1 MPRTPWFPDCRSG
14 LKRLSVVL
22 AGAGLF
28 LTLISP
34 PVEAAPK
41 KRLMIVLD
49 LSRSMSA
56 PIAGAAARTPAPKK
70 SDFDAVVEPRK
81 ARRISK
87 INHVKKILA
96 RAYRDFSSRLDIG
109 MVALAHSQPQSCSD
123 IKTVLPMGPVNTPVY
138 TDITRSLAT
147 VGEAS
152 PLTAALKKAAL
163 SANYLKT
170 INTVLLITDSTDG
183 CGQNICKLGL
193 ELRNSGA
200 NITVHV
206 IAIGLSPLRQTN
218 LRCLA
223 GNTRGHF
230 FNATT
235 TQQITRAIY
244 GAFNAAYISGHR
256 TPEPPPGIDVLKAA
270 EAAAPTK
277 LPAKDA
283 MALTR
288 VPLPRRKPPVPR
300 RPKPEDEGSTVTKM
314 KKAPATA
321 AVAPGKKTPAK
332 RVTEMLPKKAV
343 RAKVVKTKTPATAAP
358 VLPRPVLD
366 NQGLKASAAI
376 VAGSPPLTAGVKWLV
391 LDRNNKTVLTST
403 EAQPLLKLPKGDY
416 TVQVRLGFARA
427 AKQVSVSEGVIKPV
441 KLVLNAGGLRVNAVV
456 SGSRAIK
463 ADRVSFALHSA
474 SGQIPVTINHLPGNR
489 IIHLNAGTYTIR
501 SQYGNAN
508 AVVEADVVV
517 QPGKLTEATL
527 NHSAGKVVFKLS
539 VPGQPGEASA
549 TRWQIEKPDGTLVK
563 VSKATSPSFILAS
576 GPYEV
581 SVQQGGKAYRSSFEV
596 QSGKNIL
603 VEISTR

>member
-1 MPRTPWFPDCRSG
+1 MPRTPWFPDCRSS
-14 LKRLSVVL
+14 LKRLGVVL
-22 AGAGLF
+22 AGAGLV
-28 LTLISP
+28 LTLIMP
-34 PVEAAPK
+34 TAEAAPK

-49 LSRSMSA
+49 LSRSMSG
-56 PIAGAAARTPAPKK
+56 PVSGAAARAPEQKK
-70 SDFDAVVEPRK
+70 SDFDAVVVPRK

-138 TDITRSLAT
+138 TDITRALTT

-152 PLTAALKKAAL
+152 PLTAALKKAAI

-206 IAIGLSPLRQTN
+206 VAIGLSNPRQTN

-235 TQQITRAIY
+235 TQAITRAIY
-244 GAFNAAYISGHR
+244 GVFNAAYITGHL
-256 TPEPPPGIDVLKAA
+256 TPEPPPDIDVLKAA
-270 EAAAPTK
+270 ETAAPIK
-277 LPAKDA
+277 LPDA
-283 MALTR
+283 GALALSR

-300 RPKPEDEGSTVTKM
+300 QPKPKDEGSTVTKM
-314 KKAPATA
+314 KKAPAVTDI
-321 AVAPGKKTPAK
+321 APGKKTPGK
-332 RVTEMLPKKAV
+332 RVTKMLPKKPARTVAV
-343 RAKVVKTKTPATAAP
+343 NTRKPDPEAT
-358 VLPRPVLD
+358 VMPRPVLD
-366 NQGLKASAAI
+366 NQGLKASAMI
-376 VAGSPPLTAGVKWLV
+376 VAGSAPLGAGVKWLV
-391 LDRNNKTVLTST
+391 LDKNNKTVLSST
-403 EAQPLLKLPKGDY
+403 EARPLLRLPEGEY
-416 TVQVRLGFARA
+416 TLQVRLGSARA
-427 AKQVSVSEGVIKPV
+427 SKQVTVSKGGIRPV
-441 KLVLNAGGLRVNAVV
+441 NLVLNAGGLRVNAVV
-456 SGSRAIK
+456 GGSRTIQ
-463 ADRVSFALHSA
+463 ADRVRFSLRSA
-474 SGQIPVTINHLPGNR
+474 PGQPPVSINHLPGNS

-527 NHSAGKVVFKLS
+527 NHNAGKVVFKLS
-539 VPGQPGEASA
+539 APDRPREASA

-563 VSKATSPSFILAS
+563 VSEATSPSFILAS

-603 VEISTR
+603 VEISTK